1 MPYTSVHYWKLSLPL
16 VYSAEA
22 NETNQ
27 FGSAAESGSDAHL
40 GSVSWP
46 ATIGRKTGVR
56 GVGMANYLVNHLAVA
71 QHCIL
76 ACKTFF
82 MFSLLFL
89 FLSVLFYRHN

>member
-1 MPYTSVHYWKLSLPL
+1 MPCTSVHYWKLSLPL
-16 VYSAEA
+16 VYPAEA

-27 FGSAAESGSDAHL
+27 FGSAAESGSDTHL
-40 GSVSWP
+40 GSVSWS

-76 ACKTFF
+76 SCKMYF
-82 MFSLLFL
+82 MFSLPFFSLSFL
-89 FLSVLFYRHN
+89 LYRHN